1 MISRFCLIAIGLM
14 ALAGCGS
21 SDGDTPPPN
30 ANPAFT
36 SPATVSVPENTS
48 AAFYTATAT
57 DADGDPVT
65 FSISAGADRALFS
78 IAAGALRFMT
88 APDFDNPA
96 DANRDNVYEVTI
108 RATDGRGGATTLDLR
123 VTVTDIVEN
132 FAIRRVAVGLNQP
145 LFLTERG
152 DGSNRVFIVEKGGQI
167 EVLNLT
173 TGLLQS
179 TPFLDLSGQISTDGE
194 RGLLG
199 LALAP
204 DFATTGVFYVN
215 VTNLAGNTEIR
226 RYRVSTTD
234 PNQADLLSQ
243 NVILSVVQPAS
254 NHNGGWMD
262 FGPDGFLYV
271 ALGDGGGANDPFGNG
286 QNTNTLLGSILRIDP
301 SGDDFPSDNLRDY
314 RIPAGN
320 PFTGGGGRP
329 EIFAYG
335 LRNPFRCS
343 FDRATGNLY
352 IGDVGQNNRE
362 EVSLIRAGEAG
373 LNFGWPILEGTRVNQ
388 LGSTAGFT
396 PPIAEYSHGTGPL
409 QGQSVTGGYIYRG
422 PVEALQGSYVFADFI
437 SNNVWSF
444 PASSAMQGAT
454 LQSTAF
460 TIQTTAFRPDS
471 GALDGVSSFG
481 EDAAGNLF
489 IVGIDGE
496 IFRLDRS

>member
-1 MISRFCLIAIGLM
+1 MTPRVWFIASALI

-21 SDGDTPPPN
+21 SDEAPPPN
-30 ANPAFT
+30 ASPVFT
-36 SPATVSVPENTS
+36 SPASVSVAENTDT
-48 AAFYTATAT
+48 AFYTAAAT
-57 DADGDPVT
+57 DADGDPVSFT
-65 FSISAGADRALFS
+65 LSAGADRALFS
-78 IAAGALRFMT
+78 LTGGQLRFLSP
-88 APDFDNPA
+88 PDFENPT
-96 DANRDNVYEVTI
+96 DANRDNIYEVTI
-108 RATDGRGGATTLDLR
+108 RASDGRGGATTLDLR
-123 VTVTDIVEN
+123 VTVTDVVEN
-132 FAIRRVAVGLNQP
+132 FTIRRIAVGLNQP

-152 DGSNRVFIVEKGGQI
+152 DSTNRVFIVEKGGQI

-173 TGLLQS
+173 TGLLQG
-179 TPFLDLSGQISTDGE
+179 TPFLDLTGQISTDGE

-204 DFATTGVFYVN
+204 DFATSGVFYVN
-215 VTNLAGNTEIR
+215 LTNLAGNTEIR
-226 RYRVSTTD
+226 RYRTSTSD

-243 NVILSVVQPAS
+243 DIILTVAQPAS

-262 FGPDGFLYV
+262 FGPDGFLYI

-314 RIPAGN
+314 RIPPGN
-320 PFTGGGGRP
+320 PFIAGGGRP
-329 EIFAYG
+329 EIWAYG

-343 FDRATGNLY
+343 FDRATGALY
-352 IGDVGQNNRE
+352 IGDVGQDNRE
-362 EVSLIRAGEAG
+362 EINLIRPGEAG

-396 PPIAEYSHGTGPL
+396 PPIAEYSHGSGPL
-409 QGQSVTGGYIYRG
+409 QGQSVTGGYVYRG

-444 PASSAMQGAT
+444 PVTSAIQGTT
-454 LQSTAF
+454 LQSDSFA
-460 TIQTTAFRPDS
+460 IQTTAFRPDL
-471 GALDGVSSFG
+471 GTLDRISSFG
-481 EDAAGNLF
+481 EDGAGNLF

-496 IFRLDRS
+496 IFRLERS